1 MFEKKFVLFL
11 VFLLPVTSTFAQK
24 QFQISSPDGSISVQV
39 SVDKDIRYSVTV
51 DGDQVVEP
59 SEVALATSQRSEE
72 HWEIASEGKSSH
84 SGLLE
89 PVVWQKS
96 KTIDNTYQQL
106 SIEFENGLFLKWR
119 IFDSGLAWRWES
131 EREEEFNVIDEKAD
145 FNFANGAKTWYPEED
160 GFYSHNERLY
170 KDYALDSVSTDQ
182 LASLP
187 VLSEVDG
194 VKMLVT
200 ESSLFNYAGMWVRGN
215 NKGGLSGVHPHYPKT
230 TEVTSDRDERVRS
243 REDYIATIQGNHAFP
258 WRVLMV
264 ARDDND
270 LLTNQLVYKLAK
282 PSTGDFSWVE
292 PGKVAWDWWN
302 ANNVY
307 EVDFEAGINTKTY
320 KYYIDFAS
328 EYDLKYIILDE
339 GWTDTEDLLKTNPD
353 INIKEL
359 VRYADQKNVGLILWA
374 SWLTLRGQ
382 MKEAL
387 DQFEEWGIKGIKVD
401 FMQRDDQQMV
411 RYYEKVAQAA
421 AKRELLVNFHGA
433 YKPTG
438 WLRTYPNVLTS
449 EGVLGNE
456 ISKFADSVT
465 PDHTT
470 TIPFIRMAAGPMD
483 FTPGGMRSAHKDNWS
498 AVPTEPMTIGPRS
511 NQLAMYVIYESPLQ
525 MLCDTPTHYY
535 DEPEAMDFLEAVPV
549 EWGKTV
555 PLKSKV
561 GDYVLMARQA
571 PNGDWYIGGMTDYN
585 ARELSAELSFLE
597 EGKNYEMHV
606 WKDGINAD
614 RNAKDFKKET
624 KAVTQ
629 DTEINVSMVR
639 GGGWVARIT
648 NATKN

>member
-106 SIEFENGLFLKWR
+106 SIEFENGLSLKWR
-119 IFDSGLAWRWES
+119 VFDSGLAWRWES
-131 EREEEFNVIDEKAD
+131 EREEEFNVTDEKAD
-145 FNFANGAKTWYPEED
+145 FNFATGAKTWYPEED

-243 REDYIATIQGNHAFP
+243 REDYIATIQGNHSFP

-438 WLRTYPNVLTS
+438 WIRTYPNVLTS

-483 FTPGGMRSAHKDNWS
+483 FTPGGMRNAHKDNWS
-498 AVPTEPMTIGPRS
+498 AVPTEPMTIGTRS

-535 DEPEAMDFLEAVPV
+535 EETEAMDFLEAVPV
-549 EWGKTV
+549 EWAKTV

-585 ARELSAELSFLE
+585 ARELSSELSFLE

-624 KAVTQ
+624 KAVTR

-648 NATKN
+648 NATEK

>member
-106 SIEFENGLFLKWR
+106 SIEFKNGLSLKWR

-145 FNFANGAKTWYPEED
+145 FNFATGAKTWYPEED

-215 NKGGLSGVHPHYPKT
+215 NKGGLSGGHPHYPKT

-438 WLRTYPNVLTS
+438 WIRTYPNVLTS

-483 FTPGGMRSAHKDNWS
+483 FTPGGMRNAHKDNWS
-498 AVPTEPMTIGPRS
+498 AVPTEPMTIGTRS

-549 EWGKTV
+549 EWAKTV